1 MIPSHRYKANDV
13 KYLIQSYGC
22 GATDVEL
29 LIGATDTELVIQSY

>member
-13 KYLIQSYGC
+13 KYLIYR
-22 GATDVEL
+22 ATDVEL